1 MSKQSKKPSFGDDLD
16 TPASQLPND
25 ARLYGVQ
32 RPLLPVPLTAS
43 AALTATDAA
52 VPAAVAETASQ
63 PTASSEEEWLK
74 FSSFLK
80 RSTYVRLKQSE
91 YWDRLVLKKAVDAAL
106 CAFLE
111 KMEGADKL
119 LPPEEEYRLQ
129 GRKLK

>member
-1 MSKQSKKPSFGDDLD
+1 MSKQSKKPSFTDDLD
-16 TPASQLPND
+16 APASPLLND

-32 RPLLPVPLTAS
+32 RPLVSPPAPSVAPE
-43 AALTATDAA
+43 AAQPT
-52 VPAAVAETASQ
+52 VK

-74 FSSFLK
+74 FSSFLR

-91 YWDRLVLKKAVDAAL
+91 YWDRLVLKKAVDAAV

-111 KMEGADKL
+111 KMEGAEKP

>member
-16 TPASQLPND
+16 TPAPALPND
-25 ARLYGVQ
+25 ALLYGVQ
-32 RPLLPVPLTAS
+32 RPLAPLPSASTGAPS
-43 AALTATDAA
+43 AASVAA
-52 VPAAVAETASQ
+52 PAVEKAAN
-63 PTASSEEEWLK
+63 PTTSNDEEWLK
-74 FSSFLK
+74 FSSFLR

-111 KMEGADKL
+111 KMEGADKP
-119 LPPEEEYRLQ
+119 LPEEEEYRLH

>member
-1 MSKQSKKPSFGDDLD
+1 MSKQTKKPSFGDDLD
-16 TPASQLPND
+16 SPAPQLPND

-32 RPLLPVPLTAS
+32 RPLVSLPSGSPGMPPTTS
-43 AALTATDAA
+43 FTT
-52 VPAAVAETASQ
+52 PAPEKVTN
-63 PTASSEEEWLK
+63 PTASSDEEWLK
-74 FSSFLK
+74 FSSFLR

-111 KMEGADKL
+111 KMEGADKP
-119 LPPEEEYRLQ
+119 LPKEEEYRLH

>member
-16 TPASQLPND
+16 APASPLLND

-32 RPLLPVPLTAS
+32 RPVVPLPAS
-43 AALTATDAA
+43 RPLAA
-52 VPAAVAETASQ
+52 VEPA
-63 PTASSEEEWLK
+63 PTPPPPKSNPAPGSEEEWLK
-74 FSSFLK
+74 FSSFLR

-91 YWDRLVLKKAVDAAL
+91 YWDRLVLKKAVDAAV

-111 KMEGADKL
+111 KMEGADKP

-129 GRKLK
+129 GRKLR